1 MRNISHGARCA
12 RILGR
17 IGDLIAPGIEYENGR
32 QQRQCVAIGPVGN
45 RFYRVECR
53 DGRYYAAKQAVK
65 PGKLEDGT
73 PRCFTNREEGFD
85 TFEDALSRAVRWFA
99 QELQSEKVS
108 VDFAISYAAY
118 LEDVRR
124 CEIELGEKKVP
135 ELKERLSELKRLEE
149 GLKQECA
156 KTQRRTDALK
166 NQVAYW
172 TNEFGHAKSLLNKE
186 AAYKA
191 HIASLDRKLEDLKW
205 QIKAKE
211 SQVAGMKRQLKKL
224 EEKDNED
231 GDNSRR
237 DVAGEDH
244 EEP

>member
-73 PRCFTNREEGFD
+73 PRCFTNEEEGFD
-85 TFEDALSRAVRWFA
+85 TFEDALSKAVRWFA

-118 LEDVRR
+118 LEDVRLG
-124 CEIELGEKKVP
+124 EIERVEKKVS
-135 ELKERLSELKRLEE
+135 ERKAKLSELKRLAED
-149 GLKQECA
+149 LKQECA
-156 KTQRRTDALK
+156 KTQKLTEELK
-166 NQVAYW
+166 SQVAYG
-172 TNEFGHAKSLLNKE
+172 TNEFGHVKNLLNKE

-191 HIASLDRKLEDLKW
+191 HVASLDRKLEDLKW

-211 SQVAGMKRQLKKL
+211 SVAASMKRQLKKL
-224 EEKDNED
+224 EEKD
-231 GDNSRR
+231 GK
-237 DVAGEDH
+237 
-244 EEP
+244 